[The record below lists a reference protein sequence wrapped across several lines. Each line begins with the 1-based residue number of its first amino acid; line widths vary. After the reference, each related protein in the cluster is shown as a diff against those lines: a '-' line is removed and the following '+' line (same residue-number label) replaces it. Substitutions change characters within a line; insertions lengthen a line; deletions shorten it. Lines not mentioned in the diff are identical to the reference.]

1 MATSPRKGTQAIAT
15 PEELTRLLGHIDP
28 ATAAKVLELQPTL
41 TELEEAA
48 MWLAGQGNLPDR
60 AGHSLAGKTA
70 AIYEML
76 IAQEAN
82 EER

>member
-1 MATSPRKGTQAIAT
+1 MATSPRKGTQAVAT
-15 PEELTRLLGHIDP
+15 PEELTKLLGHIDP
-28 ATAAKVLELQPTL
+28 ATAVKVLELRPTL
-41 TELEEAA
+41 AELEEAA
-48 MWLAGQGNLPDR
+48 MWLAGQGNVPDR

-76 IAQEAN
+76 AADESN

>member
-1 MATSPRKGTQAIAT
+1 MAVAPRKGTQAVAT
-15 PEELTRLLGHIDP
+15 PEELTKLLGHIDP
-28 ATAAKVLELQPTL
+28 ATAVKVLELQPTL
-41 TELEEAA
+41 AELEEAA

-76 IAQEAN
+76 AVN
-82 EER
+82 DEER